1 MYLGQ
6 KILYLSLVRSQ
17 LTYCSP
23 VWRSHLIKDII
34 SLENVQRRATKF
46 ILNDFSSNYKL
57 RLVSLGILPL
67 MMQLDVMFCLKESS
81 GSFNIHNFI
90 QFCTSGT
97 RASTYHKMRQPS
109 SMRTNSVRH
118 FYFNRLPRL
127 WNSLPFIDIEHSLS
141 SIKLLTFGITLLL
154 ILILTF
160 HVHIIFYVHVQN
172 VYLVCFCK

>member
-1 MYLGQ
+1 M
-6 KILYLSLVRSQ
+6 RSQ
-17 LTYCSP
+17 LSMTYCSP
-23 VWRSHLIKDII
+23 VWRPHLIKDII

-67 MMQLDVMFCLKESS
+67 MMQLEINDVMFCVKSLKESS

-109 SMRTNSVRH
+109 SMRTNTISHLTYCHVYGTL
-118 FYFNRLPRL
+118 FL
-127 WNSLPFIDIEHSLS
+127 SLISNILSPLS
-141 SIKLLTFGITLLL
+141 SGPLILTFGITFLL

-160 HVHIIFYVHVQN
+160 HVHIIFCVHVQN
-172 VYLVCFCK
+172 VYQSL